1 MMRFYVHDD
10 TETPSAAEIPHMSS
24 VAVPFNRPVA
34 LTDFLRAADSP
45 IWVHWQH
52 NGLPVAYAGYGA
64 AAIIDATDT
73 TDRFEDIRQQA
84 AQVYDNLDI
93 NVPDK
98 ALEPRFFGGFS
109 FQNERLSHP
118 WQSFNPAWFVLPRV
132 MLTEIEGQQWLTLTD
147 DLPSAELHAEALALV
162 ACFEAYRPAQSQTL
176 ALLHTDYPLDLPTWR
191 RQINTALGRI
201 NEGVLEKVVL
211 SRTCDLH
218 FDAQIDPLA
227 VLDRL
232 AIRYPDTYRFM
243 VSPATGVAF
252 VGATPEVLV
261 EVEGSHLRTAAV
273 AGSIGRGRT
282 PQEDAELAAQLFTN
296 PKERHE
302 HALVSE
308 NLRDLLEPLTRE
320 LRVPEEPHIL
330 TLGNIQHLHTPFVGT
345 LTHKTDVLDVV
356 RKLHPTPA
364 LGGCPQQVA
373 MDTIQE
379 IETISRGW
387 YASPVGWFDRHGGG
401 LFAVAIRSAVING
414 SSARLY
420 AGCGIVG
427 QSDPDREW
435 QETAIK
441 FKPMLD
447 ALGATNPS

>member
-10 TETPSAAEIPHMSS
+10 TEAHPTFDIPHMTS
-24 VAVPFNRPVA
+24 VAVPFNHHVA

-45 IWVHWQH
+45 IRVHWQH
-52 NGLPVAYAGYGA
+52 GGLPVAYAGYGA
-64 AAIIDATDT
+64 AAVIDAPHAAN
-73 TDRFEDIRQQA
+73 RFDNIRQQA
-84 AQVYDNLDI
+84 AQVYERL
-93 NVPDK
+93 NVQVPHK
-98 ALEPRFFGGFS
+98 ALEPRFFGGFA
-109 FQNERLSHP
+109 FQSDRPQIP
-118 WQSFNPAWFVLPRV
+118 WQSFDSAWFVLPRV
-132 MLTEIEGQQWLTLTD
+132 MLTEFDGQQWLTLTD
-147 DLPSAELHAEALALV
+147 DLPAADLHAEAISLV
-162 ACFEAYRPAQSQTL
+162 ACFESYRPAAAQSLT
-176 ALLHTDYPLDLPTWR
+176 LLHTDYPLDLPTWR
-191 RQINTALGRI
+191 HQVNTALDRI
-201 NEGVLEKVVL
+201 NRGVLEKVVL

-218 FDAQIDPLA
+218 FETDIDPLT

-232 AIRYPDTYRFM
+232 AVRYPETYRFM
-243 VSPATGVAF
+243 VAPAAGSAF
-252 VGATPEVLV
+252 VGATPEVLI

-345 LTHKTDVLDVV
+345 LTHQTDVLDVV

-414 SSARLY
+414 ATARLY

-447 ALGATNPS
+447 ALGAANPS